1 MRGVGWLSY
10 SEGSADEFCG
20 ERWNDRI
27 AESTKDGGKPMIAA
41 HNRGQTFA
49 PPILVRCP
57 AAIPKY
63 ARKSSICERCSP
75 DSARAQQTMCSP
87 IEARGVGTPINPL
100 ADLRRADA
108 RSAQIGGPD
117 CISTSFQV
125 STNSGEPFVSIAV
138 RNLLSKDV

>member
-1 MRGVGWLSY
+1 MLAGSVA
-10 SEGSADEFCG
+10 EGCSDEFC
-20 ERWNDRI
+20 RKLRNDRI
-27 AESTKDGGKPMIAA
+27 AESTKDGGKPMMAA

-49 PPILVRCP
+49 PPKRVRCP
-57 AAIPKY
+57 AAIPKD

-100 ADLRRADA
+100 PDLRRADA

-117 CISTSFQV
+117 LISTSFQV